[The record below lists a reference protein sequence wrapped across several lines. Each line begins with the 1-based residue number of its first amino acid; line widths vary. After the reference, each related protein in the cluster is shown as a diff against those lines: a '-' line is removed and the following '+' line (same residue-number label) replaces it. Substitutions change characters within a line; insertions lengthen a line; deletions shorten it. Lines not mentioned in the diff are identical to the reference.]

1 MRFERDA
8 EKETANP
15 HRHGVDFATAAH
27 VVNDPDEITE
37 YDDNHSDG
45 VADRWTTIGLVDG
58 QLFLVRVSW
67 TDRDGDDIIRI
78 ISARLAGTKDRAHY
92 YDG

>member
-58 QLFLVRVSW
+58 
-67 TDRDGDDIIRI
+67 
-78 ISARLAGTKDRAHY
+78 
-92 YDG
+92 